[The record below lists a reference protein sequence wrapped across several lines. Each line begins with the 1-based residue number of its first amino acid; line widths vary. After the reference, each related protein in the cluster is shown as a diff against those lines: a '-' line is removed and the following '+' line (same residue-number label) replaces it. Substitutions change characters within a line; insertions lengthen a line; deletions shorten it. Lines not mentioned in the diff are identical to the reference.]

1 MLHRRLRHEIN
12 IEAKQITRDDFGGV
26 IETWVPITDEPILAD
41 IHPLSGREF
50 IAAQSTQAGVT
61 TRITIRHLPGV
72 TAAMRVNHDG
82 TLYNIRAVLP
92 DPTLVRHIALM
103 CETGITKD

>member
-1 MLHRRLRHEIN
+1 MQAGRLRHRVA
-12 IEAKQITRDDFGGV
+12 IERPVSTRDDFGGV
-26 IETWVPITDEPILAD
+26 VESWQTVATVWAE

-50 IAAQSTQAGVT
+50 LAAQSTQAGVT

-103 CETGITKD
+103 CETGIIKD

>member
-1 MLHRRLRHEIN
+1 MQAGRLRHRVA
-12 IEAKQITRDDFGGV
+12 IERPVSTRDHFGGV
-26 IETWVPITDEPILAD
+26 VESWQTVATVWAE

-50 IAAQSTQAGVT
+50 LAAQSTQSGVT
-61 TRITIRHLPGV
+61 TRITLRELPGV

-92 DPTLVRHIALM
+92 DPTLKRHITLM
-103 CETGITKD
+103 CETGIIKD

>member
-1 MLHRRLRHEIN
+1 MQAGRLRHLVA
-12 IEAKQITRDDFGGV
+12 IERPVSTRDDFGGV
-26 IETWVPITDEPILAD
+26 IESWQTVATVWAE

>member
-1 MLHRRLRHEIN
+1 MQAGRLRHRVA
-12 IEAKQITRDDFGGV
+12 IERSVSTRDDFGGV
-26 IETWVPITDEPILAD
+26 VESWQNLATVWAE

-50 IAAQSTQAGVT
+50 LAAQSTQSGVT
-61 TRITIRHLPGV
+61 TRITLRELPGI

-92 DPTLVRHIALM
+92 DPTLKRHITLM
-103 CETGITKD
+103 CETGIIKD

>member
-1 MLHRRLRHEIN
+1 MQAGRLRHRVA
-12 IEAKQITRDDFGGV
+12 IERPVSTRDDFGGV
-26 IETWVPITDEPILAD
+26 IESWQTVATVWAE

-50 IAAQSTQAGVT
+50 LAAQSTQSGVT

-82 TLYNIRAVLP
+82 ALYNIRAVLP
-92 DPTLVRHIALM
+92 DPTLARHIALM